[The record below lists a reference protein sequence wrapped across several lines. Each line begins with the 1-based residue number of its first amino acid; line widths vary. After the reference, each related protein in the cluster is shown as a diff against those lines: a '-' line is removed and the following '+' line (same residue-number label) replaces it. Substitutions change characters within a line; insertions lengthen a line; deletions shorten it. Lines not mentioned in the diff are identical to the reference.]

1 MDLSLK
7 ERRTLCRYKLSE
19 VKSSLKKAEMELK
32 ELQEDTKINKQLNEL
47 LSNYISY
54 TVQSKTDFIKQITN
68 KAINYVIPESNLSF
82 DIESTTKNNNIMFKS
97 VIYVNGVAGD
107 INTYGGG
114 VIAMVSFMLRVSFI
128 IMSGRPKYLFLDE
141 SLNHLSKQYQD
152 KMSQLIKYICD
163 EYGFTILLVT
173 HQEAFSLAAD
183 KNINLNKVGNYI
195 SYEDKN

>member
-82 DIESTTKNNNIMFKS
+82 DIFPSLTKSNNGF
-97 VIYVNGVAGD
+97 
-107 INTYGGG
+107 IN
-114 VIAMVSFMLRVSFI
+114 
-128 IMSGRPKYLFLDE
+128 
-141 SLNHLSKQYQD
+141 SLQAT
-152 KMSQLIKYICD
+152 M
-163 EYGFTILLVT
+163 
-173 HQEAFSLAAD
+173 
-183 KNINLNKVGNYI
+183 
-195 SYEDKN
+195 